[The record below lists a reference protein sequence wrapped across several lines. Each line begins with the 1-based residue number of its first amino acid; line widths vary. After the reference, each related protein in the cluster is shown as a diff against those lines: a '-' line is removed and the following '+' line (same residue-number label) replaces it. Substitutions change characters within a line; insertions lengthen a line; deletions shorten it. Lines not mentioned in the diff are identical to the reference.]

1 MQRVTT
7 ILTDKQ
13 ESLLGPS
20 GITGM
25 TAHRTGFAGGVGV
38 YLDRHTPM
46 QEGFIG
52 NHAMQL
58 SKGPFGMNRIGLS
71 LLLARLFASLAAGS
85 LTNISQVLQTNQG
98 MGVVFHNLLTHDMIG
113 VLRSPVSLAR
123 SSRQAAV

>member
-13 ESLLGPS
+13 ESLLGPI

-25 TAHRTGFAGGVGV
+25 TVHRTGFAGGVGV

-58 SKGPFGMNRIGLS
+58 SKGPFGMNRISLS

-85 LTNISQVLQTNQG
+85 LPRLSEVLGNSQAL
-98 MGVVFHNLLTHDMIG
+98 GV
-113 VLRSPVSLAR
+113 
-123 SSRQAAV
+123 